1 MSPSRPVPGPP
12 RPRKTVV
19 AGAHPLRKRAWTAG
33 RLLLLAGALSVT
45 FGAFFLTA
53 LRVTNRAREV
63 SVPDLRG
70 KSLDEANAMIAATG
84 LVLKVDQRRGDPK
97 IAADHVLGQDPDA
110 GTILRRQRAVR
121 IAVSDG
127 QRDPIIPDATGQ
139 AERSA
144 DLVMQQ
150 DNVTIADRAEVKTT
164 AVLPGLVVAQ
174 DPPPG
179 ARGGKVTLLV
189 NRAEAGISY
198 VMPDLIGTPGVNVV
212 SILRRRGFRVTV
224 AAEVPY
230 PGLPAGIVVRQTP
243 QAGFQVGFGD
253 PVAIE
258 ITR

>member
-1 MSPSRPVPGPP
+1 MPPSRPKPAAA
-12 RPRKTVV
+12 RPRQSAVS
-19 AGAHPLRKRAWTAG
+19 AARPLRRRVWTAG
-33 RLLLLAGALSVT
+33 RLLLLAGALSLT

-63 SVPDLRG
+63 SVPDLQG
-70 KSLDEANAMIAATG
+70 KSLETAKALVAASG
-84 LVLKVDQRRGDPK
+84 LVLKIEQHRADATIPV
-97 IAADHVLGQDPDA
+97 DHVLTQEPGA
-110 GTILRRQRAVR
+110 GTVLRRARAIRVT
-121 IAVSDG
+121 VSEG
-127 QRDPIIPDATGQ
+127 QRDPVIPDAIGQ
-139 AERSA
+139 AERTA
-144 DLVMQQ
+144 DLMMQQ
-150 DNVTIADRAEVKTT
+150 DSVAVADRAEVRTT
-164 AVLPGLVVAQ
+164 AVLPGMVVAQ
-174 DPPPG
+174 DPQPG
-179 ARGGKVTLLV
+179 ARGANVTLLI
-189 NRAEAGISY
+189 NRGEAGVSY